1 MDSQTFGSR
10 RDAADVILKQGEY
23 GYTEYGIAAG
33 AEDYDLSYKFG
44 KNGRIVEGDK
54 EYSYL
59 YDIGAFG
66 VQRDSYNPTDDTD
79 NSIAALG
86 FMGLGWRENFDVNKF
101 FTANIVP
108 FYSDSSV
115 SCKR

>member
-1 MDSQTFGSR
+1 MVLFWTARTFGSR

-44 KNGRIVEGDK
+44 KNGRTVEGDK

-66 VQRDSYNPTDDTD
+66 VQRFLQSN
-79 NSIAALG
+79 
-86 FMGLGWRENFDVNKF
+86 
-101 FTANIVP
+101 
-108 FYSDSSV
+108 
-115 SCKR
+115 